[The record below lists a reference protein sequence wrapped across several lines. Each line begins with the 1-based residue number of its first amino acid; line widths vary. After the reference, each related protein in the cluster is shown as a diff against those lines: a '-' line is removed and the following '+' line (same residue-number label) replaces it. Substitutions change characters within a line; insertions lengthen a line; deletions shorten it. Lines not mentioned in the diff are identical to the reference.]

1 MEKATRILGTDEVAA
16 SDGTWAQCVR
26 RGSVVSISGQISLD
40 SDGHVVGKGDFEA
53 QAKQALDNLFSLLRS
68 AGGKPED
75 LISITVFL
83 TDIRNRAIFAKVRDP
98 YFRDNPPAST
108 LVEIGHLVM
117 EELMIEINGI
127 AVLG

>member
-1 MEKATRILGTDEVAA
+1 MEKATRILGTEEVAA

-26 RGSVVSISGQISLD
+26 RGNFVSISGQVSLD
-40 SDGHVVGKGDFEA
+40 SEGNVVGKGDFKA
-53 QAKQALDNLFSLLRS
+53 QAQQALENLLAMLRA

-98 YFRDNPPAST
+98 YFRENPPAST
-108 LVEIGHLVM
+108 LVEISHLVM

-127 AVLG
+127 AVLV